1 MVAVIKATIKKARQS
16 GTEPLMALLCLRS
29 TPIDNRTPSPAELL
43 YGRKIRA
50 NLPVKNEVK
59 LTNIEDHNNMLQK
72 SDRAAQHYNK
82 TARSELKEM
91 EEGQT
96 VLVQNVG
103 ENVWTTGKIQGK
115 CEEPRSYNV
124 ELDNGS
130 QIRRN
135 RRFIKPF
142 MSHNQEN
149 NKYVSNEIEGENNA
163 NYNEGNTKNK
173 KVSFQNDSNNQADQA
188 KDNVTLPRRSGRTV
202 SKPLRYIEE
211 S

>member
-1 MVAVIKATIKKARQS
+1 
-16 GTEPLMALLCLRS
+16 MALLCLRS

-59 LTNIEDHNNMLQK
+59 LTNMEDHNNMLQK
-72 SDRAAQHYNK
+72 SDRAAQQYKK

-91 EEGQT
+91 DKGQT

-149 NKYVSNEIEGENNA
+149 NRYVSNDIEGENNA
-163 NYNEGNTKNK
+163 NYNEDNTTNK
-173 KVSFQNDSNNQADQA
+173 KVSKRLTKQ
-188 KDNVTLPRRSGRTV
+188 RTM
-202 SKPLRYIEE
+202 
-211 S
+211 